1 MFEAERQPIDQRGRY
16 SHRFAVEADSVKT
29 VRRQRKHVFLATRN
43 KERVTFGGQL
53 LQPET
58 VVFAEAAAI
67 EEAGCGERAVQLD
80 VLFALVAVH
89 GFCHR

>member
-1 MFEAERQPIDQRGRY
+1 MLEPERQPINQRGRY
-16 SHRFAVEADSVKT
+16 RHRFAVEADSVKT
-29 VRRQRKHVFLATRN
+29 VRRQRKHVFLTARD
-43 KERVTFGGQL
+43 KERVAFGGQL

-58 VVFAEAAAI
+58 VVFAEAAAV
-67 EEAGCGERAVQLD
+67 EEAGCGERTVQLD

>member
-1 MFEAERQPIDQRGRY
+1 MLESERQPIYQRGRY

-29 VRRQRKHVFLATRN
+29 VCRQRKHVFLAARDE
-43 KERVTFGGQL
+43 ERVAFCWQL
-53 LQPET
+53 LQPEA

-67 EEAGCGERAVQLD
+67 EEAGRGERAVQLD
-80 VLFALVAVH
+80 MLFALVAVH

>member
-1 MFEAERQPIDQRGRY
+1 MFEAERQPINQRGRY
-16 SHRFAVEADSVKT
+16 RHRFAVEADSVKT
-29 VRRQRKHVFLATRN
+29 VCRQRKHIFFAARD

-67 EEAGCGERAVQLD
+67 EEAGRGERAVQLD
-80 VLFALVAVH
+80 VLFPLVAVH
-89 GFCHR
+89 GFYHR

>member
-1 MFEAERQPIDQRGRY
+1 MFESERQPINQRGRD
-16 SHRFAVEADSVKT
+16 SHRFAIEADSIKT
-29 VRRQRKHVFLATRN
+29 VCHQRKHIFFAARD

-58 VVFAEAAAI
+58 IVFAEAAAI

-80 VLFALVAVH
+80 ILFAFVAVH